1 MLLITQVPKSLIAL
15 RSSLKLQRC
24 LSSMA
29 SKHVKTSIHHDEIT
43 KSPQDRR
50 QYRGLELNN
59 GLKVMVISDPDT
71 DKSAAAMDINIGSM
85 SDPWELPG
93 LAHFCE
99 HMLFLGTKKYEQENE
114 YNKFLNENGGSSNAY
129 TSGEHTNF
137 YFDVAP
143 DNLAGAMDRFAQFFL
158 GPLFTASATER
169 EINAVNSENDK
180 NLQSDPWRL
189 HQLDRSLAKPD
200 HDYVKFGTGNKDSL
214 DTLPKSRGQD
224 VREELLKF
232 HSKFYSSNIMAL
244 CILGKESLDELS
256 DLVAPLLADVINKNT
271 SVPEWSEHPY
281 GPEQCKLICYA
292 LPVKDVRNL
301 SMSWS
306 IPDLHPYYT
315 SNPGHYLGHL
325 VGHEGPGSLLSELK
339 AKGWVNTLCGG
350 QSNGAKGFMFFK
362 VDVDLTEEGI
372 EHVDD
377 IVTLTYQYIN
387 LLRKAGAQEWIFKE
401 CQDLS
406 AMTFRFK
413 DKEKPR
419 NYASGL
425 SGSLHDYPM
434 TEALSGPYL
443 LTEFR
448 PDLINMILEKITPDN
463 MRIGVIGKKFQ
474 DRVNEKE
481 KWYGT
486 EYMVEAIP
494 EVKLQQWTSC
504 GVNDKLKLPAR
515 NEFVPTIFDL
525 APREVDPSPLPE
537 MAKDS
542 ALTRL
547 WFKQDD
553 TFLLPKACINFE
565 ISSPLAYSD
574 PTKCNMTNLFVTLFK
589 DALNEYAYD
598 AELAGLHY
606 DLNCTIY
613 GMSLAVGGYN
623 EKQDVLLRKIM
634 EKLTT
639 FKVDPKRF
647 AIFKEMYARSMR
659 NFQAE
664 QPHRHAIYYTN
675 ILMSEVKW
683 TNEEL
688 MHALEDITDEKVQA
702 FIPELLSKL
711 YLEGLIYGNF
721 TKQKALEVTEM
732 IEDILKKQSGT
743 RSLLPSQKKHFRELQ
758 LPDGC
763 YYMCEETNQ
772 VHKSSSIEIYYQC
785 GVFVVTG
792 CYYMCEKTNQ
802 VHKSSSIEI
811 YYQCGVFVVTGCYY
825 MCEETNQ
832 VHKSSSIEIYYQCGV
847 FVVTGCYYMCEE
859 TNQVHKSSSIE
870 IYYQCGVFVVTGCYY
885 MCEETNQV
893 HKSSSIEIYYQC
905 GVFVVTGCY
914 YMCEETNQV
923 HKSSSIEIYYQ
934 CGVFVV
940 TGCYYMC
947 EETNQVHKSS
957 SIEIYYQCGV
967 FVVTG
972 CYYMCE
978 ETNQVHKSSSIEIY
992 YQCGVFVVTGCY
1004 YMCEETNQVHKS
1016 SSIEIYYQCGVFVVT
1031 GCYYMCEET
1040 NQVHK
1045 SSSIE
1050 IYYQCGVQQTDANML
1065 LELFIQ
1071 IIGEPCFDILRT
1083 KEQLGYI
1090 VFSGI
1095 RRTSG
1100 VQGMRIIVQSDR
1112 TPQYVENR
1120 VEAFLQSMEAYI
1132 KDMTDESFQKHVTA
1146 LAAKRLEKPKK
1157 ISGQQSRYWGE
1168 IVSQQ
1173 FNFDRDDVEVVFL
1186 RGLKKNDVYNF
1197 YKDHICLGA
1206 PRRHKLSVHVMSTA
1220 EGTGTPDSQNSD
1232 NSPNSLTSTPELPQP
1247 IIVRNISDF
1256 KRDMALFPLPKPYID
1271 LQKAMSKL

>member
-1 MLLITQVPKSLIAL
+1 MMANDYIKSTL
-15 RSSLKLQRC
+15 
-24 LSSMA
+24 
-29 SKHVKTSIHHDEIT
+29 HHDEIM
-43 KSPQDRR
+43 KSPQDKR
-50 QYRGLELNN
+50 QYRGLELTN
-59 GLKVMVISDPDT
+59 GLKVMLISDPDT
-71 DKSAAAMDINIGSM
+71 DKSAAAMDVNIGSM

-114 YNKFLNENGGSSNAY
+114 YNKFLNEYGGSSNAY

-137 YFDVAP
+137 YFDVTP
-143 DNLAGAMDRFAQFFL
+143 DHLSGALDRFAQFFL
-158 GPLFTASATER
+158 CPLFTPSATER

-189 HQLDRSLAKPD
+189 HQLDKSLAKPD
-200 HDYVKFGTGNKDSL
+200 HDFIKFGTGNKDSL
-214 DTLPKSRGQD
+214 DTIPKSRGQD

-232 HSKFYSSNIMAL
+232 HSKFYSSNIMSL
-244 CILGKESLDELS
+244 CILGKETVDELS
-256 DLVAPLLADVINKNT
+256 EMVVPLMADVVNKET
-271 SVPEWSEHPY
+271 AVPEWLEHPY
-281 GPEQCKLICYA
+281 GPEQSKTTCYA

-301 SMSWS
+301 SLSWS
-306 IPDLHPYYT
+306 IPDLHPYYA

-339 AKGWVNTLCGG
+339 ARGWVNTLCGG
-350 QSNGAKGFMFFK
+350 QSGGGKGFMFFK

-372 EHVDD
+372 EHLDD
-377 IVTLTYQYIN
+377 IVTLTYQYVN
-387 LLRKAGAQEWIFKE
+387 MLRNEGPQAWIFQE

-419 NYASGL
+419 NYVSGL
-425 SGSLHDYPM
+425 SGNLHDFPM
-434 TEALSGPYL
+434 KESLSGPYL

-463 MRIGVIGKKFQ
+463 MRIGVIGKKYEE
-474 DRVNEKE
+474 RVNEKE

-486 EYMVEAIP
+486 EYLLETIP
-494 EVKLQQWTSC
+494 TDKLQQWDSC
-504 GVNDKLKLPAR
+504 GLHENLKLPAR
-515 NEFVPTIFDL
+515 NEFIPTNFDL
-525 APREVDPSPLPE
+525 SEREVNPNPLPE
-537 MAKDS
+537 ITQDS

-574 PTKCNMTNLFVTLFK
+574 PTNCNMTNLFVSLFK
-589 DALNEYAYD
+589 DSLNEYAYD

-613 GMSLAVGGYN
+613 GMALAVGGYN

-683 TNEEL
+683 TNAEL
-688 MHALEDITDEKVQA
+688 MQSLEDITEDQVQA
-702 FIPELLSKL
+702 FIPVLLTKL

-721 TKQKALEVTEM
+721 TKQKALEITGM
-732 IEDILKKQSGT
+732 IEDILQKQSGT

-758 LPDGC
+758 LPHGC
-763 YYMCEETNQ
+763 YYLYQETNQ
-772 VHKSSSIEIYYQC
+772 IHKSSSIEIYYQC
-785 GVFVVTG
+785 GIQVT
-792 CYYMCEKTNQ
+792 
-802 VHKSSSIEI
+802 VS
-811 YYQCGVFVVTGCYY
+811 
-825 MCEETNQ
+825 
-832 VHKSSSIEIYYQCGV
+832 
-847 FVVTGCYYMCEE
+847 
-859 TNQVHKSSSIE
+859 
-870 IYYQCGVFVVTGCYY
+870 
-885 MCEETNQV
+885 
-893 HKSSSIEIYYQC
+893 
-905 GVFVVTGCY
+905 
-914 YMCEETNQV
+914 
-923 HKSSSIEIYYQ
+923 
-934 CGVFVV
+934 
-940 TGCYYMC
+940 
-947 EETNQVHKSS
+947 
-957 SIEIYYQCGV
+957 
-967 FVVTG
+967 
-972 CYYMCE
+972 
-978 ETNQVHKSSSIEIY
+978 
-992 YQCGVFVVTGCY
+992 
-1004 YMCEETNQVHKS
+1004 
-1016 SSIEIYYQCGVFVVT
+1016 
-1031 GCYYMCEET
+1031 
-1040 NQVHK
+1040 
-1045 SSSIE
+1045 
-1050 IYYQCGVQQTDANML
+1050 NML

-1120 VEAFLQSMEAYI
+1120 VEAFLQSMDTYV
-1132 KDMTDESFQKHVTA
+1132 KDMTEESFQKHVMA

-1173 FNFDRDDVEVVFL
+1173 FNFDRDNLEVVY
-1186 RGLKKNDVYNF
+1186 LKGINKDDLYSF
-1197 YKDHICLGA
+1197 FKDHISVEA
-1206 PRRHKLSVHVMSTA
+1206 PKRHKLSVHILSTA
-1220 EGTGTPDSQNSD
+1220 EGNGTPDSQTD
-1232 NSPNSLTSTPELPQP
+1232 NSPNSLASTPELPQP
-1247 IIVRNISDF
+1247 VILSDIADF

>member
-1 MLLITQVPKSLIAL
+1 MLLIKQATKSFLVV
-15 RSSLKLQRC
+15 RSSLRFKSFSRC

-29 SKHVKTSIHHDEIT
+29 SKHVKATIHHDKII
-43 KSPQDRR
+43 KSPQDKR

-59 GLKVMVISDPDT
+59 GLKVMMISDPDT

-143 DNLAGAMDRFAQFFL
+143 DNLAGALDRFAQFFL
-158 GPLFTASATER
+158 GPLFTPSATER

-200 HDYVKFGTGNKDSL
+200 HDYIKFGTGNKDSL
-214 DTLPKSRGQD
+214 DTIPKSKGLD

-232 HSKFYSSNIMAL
+232 HSKYYSSNIMAL
-244 CILGKESLDELS
+244 SILGKESLDELS

-271 SVPEWSEHPY
+271 SVPEWKEHPY
-281 GPEQCKLICYA
+281 GPEQCKTICYA
-292 LPVKDVRNL
+292 VPVKDVRNL

-306 IPDLHPYYT
+306 IPDLHPYYA

-350 QSNGAKGFMFFK
+350 QSSGAKGFMFFK

-372 EHVDD
+372 EHLDD
-377 IVTLTYQYIN
+377 IVTLTYQYVN
-387 LLRKAGAQEWIFKE
+387 LLRKAGPQEWIFKE

-419 NYASGL
+419 NYVSGL
-425 SGSLHDYPM
+425 SGSLHDFPM
-434 TEALSGPYL
+434 TETLSGPYL

-474 DRVNEKE
+474 DRVNQKE

-486 EYMVEAIP
+486 EYQVEEIP
-494 EVKLQQWTSC
+494 DVKLKHWGSC
-504 GVNDKLKLPAR
+504 GLNDKLALPVR
-515 NEFVPTIFDL
+515 NEFIPTVFDL
-525 APREVDPSPLPE
+525 TPREVDPSPLPE
-537 MAKDS
+537 MVKDS

-565 ISSPLAYSD
+565 ISSPMAYSD
-574 PTKCNMTNLFVTLFK
+574 PTNCNMTNLFVTLFK

-634 EKLTT
+634 EKLTS

-688 MHALEDITDEKVQA
+688 MQALEDITVEKLQA
-702 FIPELLSKL
+702 FIPDLLSKL

-721 TKQKALEVTEM
+721 TKQKALEVTTM
-732 IEDILKKQSGT
+732 IEDILQKQSGT

-763 YYMCEETNQ
+763 YYVCEEN
-772 VHKSSSIEIYYQC
+772 
-785 GVFVVTG
+785 
-792 CYYMCEKTNQ
+792 
-802 VHKSSSIEI
+802 
-811 YYQCGVFVVTGCYY
+811 
-825 MCEETNQ
+825 
-832 VHKSSSIEIYYQCGV
+832 
-847 FVVTGCYYMCEE
+847 
-859 TNQVHKSSSIE
+859 
-870 IYYQCGVFVVTGCYY
+870 
-885 MCEETNQV
+885 
-893 HKSSSIEIYYQC
+893 
-905 GVFVVTGCY
+905 
-914 YMCEETNQV
+914 
-923 HKSSSIEIYYQ
+923 
-934 CGVFVV
+934 
-940 TGCYYMC
+940 
-947 EETNQVHKSS
+947 
-957 SIEIYYQCGV
+957 
-967 FVVTG
+967 
-972 CYYMCE
+972 
-978 ETNQVHKSSSIEIY
+978 
-992 YQCGVFVVTGCY
+992 
-1004 YMCEETNQVHKS
+1004 
-1016 SSIEIYYQCGVFVVT
+1016 
-1031 GCYYMCEET
+1031 

-1050 IYYQCGVQQTDANML
+1050 IYYQCGVQLTDTNML

-1112 TPQYVENR
+1112 KPQYVENR
-1120 VEAFLQSMEAYI
+1120 VEAFLQSMDAYI
-1132 KDMTDESFQKHVTA
+1132 NDMTEESFQKHVTA

-1173 FNFDRDDVEVVFL
+1173 FNFDRDDIEVAYL
-1186 RGLKKNDVYNF
+1186 RGIKKSDVYNF
-1197 YKDHICLGA
+1197 YKEHICVGA

-1220 EGTGTPDSQNSD
+1220 EGNGSPDSQDSDSTPDS
-1232 NSPNSLTSTPELPQP
+1232 LASTPELPPP
-1247 IIVRNISDF
+1247 IIVRDIADF

-1271 LQKAMSKL
+1271 LQKARSKL

>member
-1 MLLITQVPKSLIAL
+1 MLLINQVPRSLFVL
-15 RSSLKLQRC
+15 RSSLKLQSFSRC

-29 SKHVKTSIHHDEIT
+29 SKHVKAVIHHDNII
-43 KSPQDRR
+43 KSPQDKR

-59 GLKVMVISDPDT
+59 GLKVMIISDPDT

-143 DNLAGAMDRFAQFFL
+143 DSLAGALDRFAQFFL
-158 GPLFTASATER
+158 GPLFTPSATER

-200 HDYVKFGTGNKDSL
+200 HDYIKFGTGNKDSL
-214 DTLPKSRGQD
+214 DTIPKSRGQD

-232 HSKFYSSNIMAL
+232 HSKYYSSNIMAL
-244 CILGKESLDELS
+244 SILGKESLDALT
-256 DLVAPLLADVINKNT
+256 DLVAPLLADVINKNA
-271 SVPEWSEHPY
+271 SVPEWTEHPY
-281 GPEQCKLICYA
+281 GPEQCKTICYA

-301 SMSWS
+301 SLSWS
-306 IPDLHPYYT
+306 IPDLHPYYA

-377 IVTLTYQYIN
+377 IVTLTYQYVN
-387 LLRKAGAQEWIFKE
+387 LLRKSGPQEWIFKE

-419 NYASGL
+419 NYVSGL
-425 SGSLHDYPM
+425 SGSLHDYPE

-474 DRVNEKE
+474 ERVNQKE

-486 EYMVEAIP
+486 EYLVEELTEA
-494 EVKLQQWTSC
+494 KLQQWASC
-504 GVNDKLKLPAR
+504 GLNDKLTLPAR
-515 NEFVPTIFDL
+515 NEFIPTVFDL

-537 MAKDS
+537 MVKDG

-574 PTKCNMTNLFVTLFK
+574 PTNCNMTNLFVTLFK

-688 MHALEDITDEKVQA
+688 MQALEDITDEKLQA
-702 FIPELLSKL
+702 FIPDLLSKL

-732 IEDILKKQSGT
+732 IEDILQKQSGT

-758 LPDGC
+758 MPDGC
-763 YYMCEETNQ
+763 YYVCEE
-772 VHKSSSIEIYYQC
+772 K
-785 GVFVVTG
+785 
-792 CYYMCEKTNQ
+792 
-802 VHKSSSIEI
+802 
-811 YYQCGVFVVTGCYY
+811 
-825 MCEETNQ
+825 
-832 VHKSSSIEIYYQCGV
+832 
-847 FVVTGCYYMCEE
+847 
-859 TNQVHKSSSIE
+859 
-870 IYYQCGVFVVTGCYY
+870 
-885 MCEETNQV
+885 
-893 HKSSSIEIYYQC
+893 
-905 GVFVVTGCY
+905 
-914 YMCEETNQV
+914 
-923 HKSSSIEIYYQ
+923 
-934 CGVFVV
+934 
-940 TGCYYMC
+940 
-947 EETNQVHKSS
+947 
-957 SIEIYYQCGV
+957 
-967 FVVTG
+967 
-972 CYYMCE
+972 
-978 ETNQVHKSSSIEIY
+978 
-992 YQCGVFVVTGCY
+992 
-1004 YMCEETNQVHKS
+1004 
-1016 SSIEIYYQCGVFVVT
+1016 
-1031 GCYYMCEET
+1031 

-1050 IYYQCGVQQTDANML
+1050 IYYQCGVQLTNTNML

-1112 TPQYVENR
+1112 KPQYVENR
-1120 VEAFLQSMEAYI
+1120 VEAFLQSMDAYI
-1132 KDMTDESFQKHVTA
+1132 KDMTEESFQKHVTA

-1173 FNFDRDDVEVVFL
+1173 FNFDRDDIEVAFL
-1186 RGLKKNDVYNF
+1186 KGIKKNDVYSF
-1197 YKDHICLGA
+1197 YKDHICVGA
-1206 PRRHKLSVHVMSTA
+1206 PKRHKLSVHVMSTV
-1220 EGTGTPDSQNSD
+1220 EGAGTPDSQTSD
-1232 NSPNSLTSTPELPQP
+1232 STPDSLASTPELPQP
-1247 IIVRNISDF
+1247 IIVRDIADF

-1271 LQKAMSKL
+1271 LQKARSKL